1 MIKVNIKFVLLT
13 IAAYI
18 FAKVSG
24 GNLPYSVFYSLF
36 IMLII
41 SIIYIYLSLQYIECS
56 IKHSQSEYSVGD
68 KDEVSLLI
76 SNRSF
81 IPIPYVETINDTFFN
96 LIKIYK
102 GDAFFLQL
110 NSDKWIK
117 KTVTFNK
124 RGVYDFGVTQISVT
138 DLFNVITSNKKINHK
153 LGIKVYP
160 KIYNIKL
167 FQLSGSE
174 KLENLLNSDSKVEDL
189 TLIKDIREYRV
200 GDSLKRVHWKISAKQ
215 GELYVKNYDYISGTQ
230 CNLFLNME
238 KVDFNDKDETLK
250 EEIMISFT
258 ASLLKKFVNLGLKSK
273 IYINNSENKNFE
285 VENSIDFSGVMEY
298 FLFHNSNGEGD
309 FIDFINGSL
318 NSLGGKSFLC
328 IITCNVNSK
337 LKDELLYLKNRG
349 YNVSLFYYDNYLG
362 LMEEITFL
370 TGAGINCYDF
380 KEIIKNSL

>member
-1 MIKVNIKFVLLT
+1 MIKVNVKFILLT
-13 IAAYI
+13 IAACI

-41 SIIYIYLSLQYIECS
+41 SIMYIYLSLQYVQCK
-56 IKHSQSEYSVGD
+56 IKHNQQEYSVGD
-68 KDEVSLLI
+68 EDEFSLII
-76 SNRSF
+76 SNESF
-81 IPIPYVETINDTFFN
+81 IPIPYVEVVNNTFTD
-96 LIKIYK
+96 LIKTYK
-102 GDAFFLQL
+102 GDAFFLQF
-110 NSDKWIK
+110 NSDKWLKRTI
-117 KTVTFNK
+117 TFNK
-124 RGVYDFGVTQISVT
+124 RGIYDFGTTTIKVT
-138 DLFNVITSNKKINHK
+138 DLFNVITSNKNISHK
-153 LGIKVYP
+153 LGVKVYP

-167 FQLSGSE
+167 FKLSGSE

-189 TLIKDIREYRV
+189 TLIKDIRQYRI

-230 CNLFLNME
+230 CNLFLDM
-238 KVDFNDKDETLK
+238 KKIDFSNKNEELK
-250 EEIMISFT
+250 EEMMIDFT
-258 ASLLKKFVNLGLKSK
+258 SSLLKKFVDLGIKSK
-273 IYINNSENKNFE
+273 IYINNSKNEKIE
-285 VENSIDFSGVMEY
+285 VENSVDFSSVMEY

-337 LKDELLYLKNRG
+337 LKDELLHLKNKG

-362 LMEEITFL
+362 LIEEITFL

>member
-1 MIKVNIKFVLLT
+1 MIKVNVKFILLT
-13 IAAYI
+13 IAACI

-41 SIIYIYLSLQYIECS
+41 SIMYIYLSLQYVQCK
-56 IKHSQSEYSVGD
+56 IKHNQQEYSVGD
-68 KDEVSLLI
+68 EDEFSLII
-76 SNRSF
+76 SNESF
-81 IPIPYVETINDTFFN
+81 IPIPYVEVVNNTFTD
-96 LIKIYK
+96 LIKTYK
-102 GDAFFLQL
+102 GDAFFLQF
-110 NSDKWIK
+110 NSDKWLKRTI
-117 KTVTFNK
+117 TFNK
-124 RGVYDFGVTQISVT
+124 RGIYDFGTTTIKVT
-138 DLFNVITSNKKINHK
+138 DLFNVITSNKNINHK
-153 LGIKVYP
+153 LGVKVYP

-167 FQLSGSE
+167 FKLSGSE

-189 TLIKDIREYRV
+189 TLIKDIRQYRI

-230 CNLFLNME
+230 CNLFLDM
-238 KVDFNDKDETLK
+238 KKIDFSNKNEELK
-250 EEIMISFT
+250 EEMMIDFT
-258 ASLLKKFVNLGLKSK
+258 SSLLKKFVDLGIKSK
-273 IYINNSENKNFE
+273 IYINNSKNEKIE
-285 VENSIDFSGVMEY
+285 VENSVDFSSVMEY

-337 LKDELLYLKNRG
+337 LKDELLHLKNKG
-349 YNVSLFYYDNYLG
+349 YNVSLFYYNNYLG
-362 LMEEITFL
+362 LIEEITFL